1 MFVPSLSFK
10 AFASAKGNSLAVV
23 AIYSVNGGN
32 DNDQN
37 ERTVLCSDD
46 VRICP
51 LSSRRVGSY
60 ATDLVVRACVRACVR
75 AVCKPKCPGRRSIVF
90 EMRRWLVVVA

>member
-1 MFVPSLSFK
+1 M
-10 AFASAKGNSLAVV
+10 KGNNSLAVV

-37 ERTVLCSDD
+37 ERSVVCLDD
-46 VRICP
+46 VRICS

-60 ATDLVVRACVRACVR
+60 ATD
-75 AVCKPKCPGRRSIVF
+75 
-90 EMRRWLVVVA
+90 

>member
-1 MFVPSLSFK
+1 MFVPSLSFE

-32 DNDQN
+32 DDDQN

-60 ATDLVVRACVRACVR
+60 ATDLVVRACVRAGVR
-75 AVCKPKCPGRRSIVF
+75 ACSMQAQMSWAPEYCI
-90 EMRRWLVVVA
+90 